1 MTKAVVMDAVGS
13 DYIDYWQSLYA
24 AQSRLTTGFG
34 IRVQDGRCSA
44 VKRMDG
50 GRSNVFGK
58 AYQIPVQLEILPT
71 YLRMIIDSHL
81 LSYPT
86 SDLMD
91 VLTGEKSFQYASV
104 AHMKMDE
111 AANLPAKCEEQP
123 PPDDG
128 LRTLRGTS
136 LARSQDTP

>member
-1 MTKAVVMDAVGS
+1 MDAVGP
-13 DYIDYWQSLYA
+13 DHIDYWQGVCA
-24 AQSRLTTGFG
+24 AQSGQTSSFG

-44 VKRMDG
+44 VKRIDG
-50 GRSNVFGK
+50 GQSNIFGT

-104 AHMKMDE
+104 AHMK
-111 AANLPAKCEEQP
+111 
-123 PPDDG
+123 
-128 LRTLRGTS
+128 
-136 LARSQDTP
+136 

>member
-1 MTKAVVMDAVGS
+1 MDAVGP
-13 DYIDYWQSLYA
+13 DHIDYWQGVCA
-24 AQSRLTTGFG
+24 AQSGQTSSFG

-44 VKRMDG
+44 VKRIDG
-50 GRSNVFGK
+50 GQSNIFGT

-91 VLTGEKSFQYASV
+91 VLTGEKSFQDASV
-104 AHMKMDE
+104 ARMKMEE
-111 AANLPAKCEEQP
+111 AANVPAKCEEP

-128 LRTLRGTS
+128 LRALLGTS